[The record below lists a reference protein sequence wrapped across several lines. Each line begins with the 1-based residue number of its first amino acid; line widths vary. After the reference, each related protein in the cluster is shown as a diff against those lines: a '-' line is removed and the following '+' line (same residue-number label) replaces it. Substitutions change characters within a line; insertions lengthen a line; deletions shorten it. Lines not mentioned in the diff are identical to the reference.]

1 MAKKDAKKSNQEG
14 PVETVKLGSG
24 TEVPD
29 PRRKYQGNDR
39 LGERLQD
46 VHPGGSGAAQS

>member
-1 MAKKDAKKSNQEG
+1 MAKKNAKKANQKG

-39 LGERLQD
+39 LGERLRD
-46 VHPGGSGAAQS
+46 APPGGSGAAQP